1 MKKVTKLDLSN
12 YFAQPNP
19 GLLAY
24 FSHVEAG
31 STEDIRPPFWKGKS
45 RQEVLDAW
53 TERFDSL
60 NVDHLM
66 PGLSA
71 FELEMRGKVGPLSI
85 MQPLDERIDKIEE
98 YYKDVLLP
106 SVPIEQAAI
115 HAFCDTV
122 RPVKVQLLSDENTV
136 ARMKLSTSSGAPYFT
151 KKRKVIAGD
160 LPSYQSVPEVSL
172 HLPAVLG
179 WRGQEG
185 GPEPE
190 DVKQR
195 IVWMFPFYTNIKELA
210 GYNPLIS
217 AWQHYNINSA
227 YISQRAVEE
236 KITRLFAT
244 KGDEYVVVTDFS
256 GFDQHFNLDL
266 QSAARQIV
274 AFQLA
279 NSGHGNSGN
288 RDFWLENVF
297 PVKYEIPLICSPKL
311 MYSGKH
317 GMGSG
322 SGGTNFDECC
332 AHGAMQH
339 EVAILHGKRLNPYSN
354 AYGDDGYLS
363 YEGIDVD
370 DVISAYSSHGQVMNP
385 SKQSVDK
392 HSAVYLRRY
401 FHDSYRGKDGIMLGV
416 YSTFRALG
424 RLLGQERYIPFSDD
438 SGEYARYLELR
449 AYSIIENCANSPIF
463 NQFVDFVIS
472 GDKYR
477 LGLDL
482 PGFLDS
488 LPQQVKKY
496 TEMDPDLL
504 GYTKTL
510 QGAALGI
517 QNWKIVKYLREK
529 Q

>member
-1 MKKVTKLDLSN
+1 MKKVTKLDLSD

-60 NVDHLM
+60 DVDHLM
-66 PGLSA
+66 PGLKA
-71 FELEMRGKVGPLSI
+71 FEFEMRGKVGPLSI
-85 MQPLDERIDKIEE
+85 MKPLVERIPKIEE
-98 YYKDVLLP
+98 YYEDVLLP
-106 SVPIEQAAI
+106 SVPIADEAI
-115 HAFCDTV
+115 MAFCRTV
-122 RPVKVQLLSDENTV
+122 RPVKVQLMSEKNTV
-136 ARMKLSTSSGAPYFT
+136 ARMRLSTNSGAPYFT
-151 KKRKVIAGD
+151 KRRRVVAGNLLD
-160 LPSYQSVPEVSL
+160 YQSVPEVTLS
-172 HLPAVLG
+172 LPAVLG

-195 IVWMFPFYTNIKELA
+195 IVWMFPFNTNVQELMA
-210 GYNPLIS
+210 YNPLIS

-236 KITRLFAT
+236 KITRLFDT

-266 QSAARQIV
+266 QSAARQIIRY
-274 AFQLA
+274 QLA
-279 NSGHGNSGN
+279 NSGHDVWNPEQ
-288 RDFWLENVF
+288 WLEQVF
-297 PVKYEIPLICSPKL
+297 PVKYEIPLVCSPKL

-424 RLLGQERYIPFSDD
+424 RLLGQERYIPFEED
-438 SGEYARYLELR
+438 SGDYARYVELR
-449 AYSIIENCANSPIF
+449 AYSILENCAQSPIF
-463 NQFVDFVIS
+463 HEFVDFVIS

-482 PGFLDS
+482 SGFLDS
-488 LPQQVKKY
+488 LTSQVRKY
-496 TEMDPDLL
+496 TEIDPDLL

-510 QGAALGI
+510 QNAGKGI
-517 QNWKIVKYLREK
+517 ENWEIIKYLKSK

>member
-1 MKKVTKLDLSN
+1 
-12 YFAQPNP
+12 
-19 GLLAY
+19 
-24 FSHVEAG
+24 
-31 STEDIRPPFWKGKS
+31 
-45 RQEVLDAW
+45 
-53 TERFDSL
+53 
-60 NVDHLM
+60 
-66 PGLSA
+66 
-71 FELEMRGKVGPLSI
+71 
-85 MQPLDERIDKIEE
+85 
-98 YYKDVLLP
+98 
-106 SVPIEQAAI
+106 
-115 HAFCDTV
+115 
-122 RPVKVQLLSDENTV
+122 
-136 ARMKLSTSSGAPYFT
+136 
-151 KKRKVIAGD
+151 
-160 LPSYQSVPEVSL
+160 
-172 HLPAVLG
+172 
-179 WRGQEG
+179 
-185 GPEPE
+185 
-190 DVKQR
+190 
-195 IVWMFPFYTNIKELA
+195 MFPFYTNIKELA

-266 QSAARQIV
+266 QSAARQII

-279 NSGHGNSGN
+279 NSGHGKSGD

-424 RLLGQERYIPFSDD
+424 RLLGQERYVPFTED
-438 SGEYARYLELR
+438 SGEYARYVELR